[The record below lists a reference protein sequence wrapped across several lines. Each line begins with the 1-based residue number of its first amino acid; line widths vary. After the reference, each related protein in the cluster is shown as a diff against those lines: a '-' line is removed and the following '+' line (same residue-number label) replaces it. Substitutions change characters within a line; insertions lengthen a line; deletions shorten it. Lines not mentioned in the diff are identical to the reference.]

1 MRTPGYLKE
10 PLFYLR
16 TLTLISVLSIGLQTF
31 KVASNISD
39 GNISGQKENLEVRL
53 GELQLKAT
61 GKNTTAVVLNLL
73 KILNSSDVEHS
84 KREILSLHLTPG
96 KTNYEETKQLFINGV
111 LTESDGSKRPAFYNS
126 NILGRYYRKDYFPH
140 PLTSDET

>member
-39 GNISGQKENLEVRL
+39 GNNFWSKRKPRGKTRRVTTESDWKKYYGSCPELTEDIKLL
-53 GELQLKAT
+53 GRGAF
-61 GKNTTAVVLNLL
+61 
-73 KILNSSDVEHS
+73 